1 MVSTELGGG
10 SVLGLVRLLHL
21 ASPALPIGAYSYS
34 QGLEWVVAA
43 DIVHDAPSAERWIGD
58 VLECVIAQG
67 EAPAAWR
74 MLQSSARSD
83 WDRFC
88 DWNTWFL
95 VSRESAELRAETAQ
109 MGAALI
115 KLAVELD
122 LIDEPTLVGLGE
134 AETWTLPAAYALAS
148 RGFAIDGTDA
158 LTAYLWSWVENQVL
172 AATKAVPL
180 GQLAGQRL
188 LRNLGQRIP
197 AVVNIAQA
205 TSDDDVA
212 SFAPGLAI
220 ASSRHETQYTRIFR
234 S

>member
-1 MVSTELGGG
+1 VSTERSEESILA
-10 SVLGLVRLLHL
+10 LVRLLHL

-43 DIVHDAPSAERWIGD
+43 NIVHDAASAERWMGD
-58 VLECVIAQG
+58 VLECVIAHG

-74 MLQSSARSD
+74 MLQSSAGSD
-83 WDRFC
+83 WDRFGQ
-88 DWNTWFL
+88 WNTWFL
-95 VSRESAELRAETAQ
+95 VSRETAELRAETAQ
-109 MGAALI
+109 MGAALF
-115 KLAVELD
+115 KLAIELE
-122 LIDEPTLVGLGE
+122 LIDAPTLLGLKE
-134 AETWTLPAAYALAS
+134 AEMWTLPAAYALAS
-148 RGFAIDGTDA
+148 RGFGIDATDA
-158 LTAYLWSWVENQVL
+158 LTAYLWSWLENQML
-172 AATKAVPL
+172 AAMKAVPL

-197 AVVNIAQA
+197 AVVSIAQA

>member
-1 MVSTELGGG
+1 VSTQRSADSILA
-10 SVLGLVRLLHL
+10 LVRLLHL

-43 DIVHDAPSAERWIGD
+43 NIVHDAGSAERWLGD
-58 VLECVIAQG
+58 VLECVIAHG

-74 MLQSSARSD
+74 MLQSSSRSD

-88 DWNTWFL
+88 EWNTWFL
-95 VSRESAELRAETAQ
+95 VSRETAELRAETAQ
-109 MGAALI
+109 MGAALF
-115 KLAVELD
+115 KLAVELE
-122 LIDEPTLVGLGE
+122 LIDASTLSRLSE
-134 AETWTLPAAYALAS
+134 TATWTLPAAYALAS
-148 RGFAIDGTDA
+148 AGFAIDAADA
-158 LTAYLWSWVENQVL
+158 LTAYLWSWLENQVL
-172 AATKAVPL
+172 AAMKAVPL

-197 AVVNIAQA
+197 AVVRNAQN

>member
-1 MVSTELGGG
+1 VTGKRSEDPILA
-10 SVLGLVRLLHL
+10 LVRLLHL

-43 DIVHDAPSAERWIGD
+43 NIVHDSASAGRWLAD
-58 VLECVIAQG
+58 LLECVIAHG

-74 MLQSSARSD
+74 MLQSSSSSD

-88 DWNTWFL
+88 QWNTWFL
-95 VSRESAELRAETAQ
+95 VSRETAELRAETAQ
-109 MGAALI
+109 MGAALF
-115 KLAVELD
+115 KLAAELE
-122 LIDEPTLVGLGE
+122 LIDASTLSHFSE
-134 AETWTLPAAYALAS
+134 AETWTLPAAYAVAS
-148 RGFAIDGTDA
+148 KGFAIDATDA
-158 LTAYLWSWVENQVL
+158 LTAYLWSWLENQVL
-172 AATKAVPL
+172 AAMKAIPL

-188 LRNLGQRIP
+188 LRGLGQRIP
-197 AVVNIAQA
+197 AVVRSAQS
-205 TSDDDVA
+205 TLDGDVA

>member
-1 MVSTELGGG
+1 VSAERSADSILA
-10 SVLGLVRLLHL
+10 LVRLLHL

-34 QGLEWVVAA
+34 QGLEWVVGAN
-43 DIVHDAPSAERWIGD
+43 IVHDAGTAERWLGD
-58 VLECVIAQG
+58 VLECVITHG

-88 DWNTWFL
+88 EWNTWFL
-95 VSRESAELRAETAQ
+95 VSRETAELRAETAQ
-109 MGAALI
+109 MGAALF
-115 KLAVELD
+115 KLAVELE
-122 LIDEPTLVGLGE
+122 LIDASTRSRFSE
-134 AETWTLPAAYALAS
+134 AATWTLPAGFALAS
-148 RGFAIDGTDA
+148 KGFAIDAADA
-158 LTAYLWSWVENQVL
+158 LTAYLWSWLENQVL
-172 AATKAVPL
+172 AAMKAVPL

-188 LRNLGQRIP
+188 LRDLGQRIP
-197 AVVNIAQA
+197 AVVRSAQN
-205 TSDDDVA
+205 TSDDDVV